1 MRPALARR
9 PSDAQLWLTIFTGM
23 VAAVGGLLSDLVAS
37 YLRLAPHREW
47 LAVGLFAL
55 ISFAGVWLAIR
66 REHGAW
72 FPLQA
77 LTPSLDP
84 TTRSELETILL
95 PLMQEEQDR
104 HALLLLA
111 VGNDRVYGQIDFT
124 GAAEPFTLNMIDVL
138 VQRGEISA
146 GETGTLGAVG
156 GGGRSRWL

>member
-23 VAAVGGLLSDLVAS
+23 VATVGGLLSDLVAS

-66 REHGAW
+66 KEQGAW
-72 FPLQA
+72 FPLPA
-77 LTPSLDP
+77 LMPSLDQ
-84 TTRSELETILL
+84 TTRSELEAILL

-104 HALLLLA
+104 HALL
-111 VGNDRVYGQIDFT
+111 RI
-124 GAAEPFTLNMIDVL
+124 
-138 VQRGEISA
+138 
-146 GETGTLGAVG
+146 GTRE
-156 GGGRSRWL
+156 RSCLRSD